1 MPGLRAIRTQ
11 LELIRD
17 GHNISVTIQSDDASL
32 KITNKN
38 PVREITS
45 NLLEKL

>member
-1 MPGLRAIRTQ
+1 MSGLRAIRNQ

-17 GHNISVTIQSDDASL
+17 GHNISVTIQSDEASL
-32 KITNKN
+32 KITNKKA
-38 PVREITS
+38 VREIIS

>member
-1 MPGLRAIRTQ
+1 MSNINMIRNQ

-17 GHNISVTIQSDDASL
+17 GHNISVTIQSDEASL
-32 KITNKN
+32 KITNKKAI
-38 PVREITS
+38 REIIS